1 MSEHVRRNSLPP
13 REFDALSEIGDRY
26 PVPPF
31 RACAFVPRERAR
43 GGVGGLPDA
52 TISLE
57 WDGQTQQFAVEYK
70 ASGSPQQIDL
80 AIQQVRRYTRDTP
93 DIAPLIVAPFLNP
106 ELLARL
112 IEERVSGIDL
122 SGNYAVTIPGRWLV
136 VRSGSKNQFP
146 SSALIKNVYRGKSAL
161 VVRALMLKGSFPTA
175 TAIMNDLTAF
185 GAVTL
190 PTISKVLTSLVC
202 VLQIMSPSFSKFCHP

>member
-106 ELLARL
+106 GARL
-112 IEERVSGIDL
+112 
-122 SGNYAVTIPGRWLV
+122 
-136 VRSGSKNQFP
+136 P
-146 SSALIKNVYRGKSAL
+146 SS
-161 VVRALMLKGSFPTA
+161 
-175 TAIMNDLTAF
+175 
-185 GAVTL
+185 
-190 PTISKVLTSLVC
+190 
-202 VLQIMSPSFSKFCHP
+202 